1 MLSRSQGRIEILDDV
16 DAAEQHERQVVGDCD
31 ALGNGDVQEV
41 ADDVDRIKIPL
52 VMSTTA
58 GESAERRRRRMPH
71 GLELCVQTRP
81 QQRLQGPTGVR
92 TGDSARD
99 HGLPSA
105 AH

>member
-1 MLSRSQGRIEILDDV
+1 
-16 DAAEQHERQVVGDCD
+16 
-31 ALGNGDVQEV
+31 
-41 ADDVDRIKIPL
+41 
-52 VMSTTA
+52 MSTTA